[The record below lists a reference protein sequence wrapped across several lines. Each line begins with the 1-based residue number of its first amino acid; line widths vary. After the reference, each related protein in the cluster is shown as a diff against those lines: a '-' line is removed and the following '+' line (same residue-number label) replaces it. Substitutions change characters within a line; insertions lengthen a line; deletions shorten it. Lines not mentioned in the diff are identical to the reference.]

1 MFGFFYTKILL
12 YELYMRHWKYENQ
25 SGKLS
30 IFKYTTNE
38 LLCTIIK
45 YMTFVFGDIEIKADP
60 ILSNNRREVEKF
72 YLRKSQYIPGGR
84 LLFCIEH
91 YSVLWK

>member
-1 MFGFFYTKILL
+1 
-12 YELYMRHWKYENQ
+12 
-25 SGKLS
+25 
-30 IFKYTTNE
+30 
-38 LLCTIIK
+38 
-45 YMTFVFGDIEIKADP
+45 MTFVFGDIEIKADP